1 MVPKK
6 MSLSIAIPTYEM
18 KGQGIEFLRR
28 NLDSIDRQ
36 VLDKTI
42 IAEVVISD
50 HSQDNEIEECVKQ
63 YPAHFPIKYY
73 KNMHKRGSI
82 SANTNFAIEQC
93 TGDYVKILFQDDL
106 LVETN
111 YLETITTLL
120 LNNPVDFILTGAS
133 HTSNGIDFFDA
144 MTPKKNKFI
153 LFGENTISSPST
165 LTMRQSLIQDIQFDD
180 HLKLLMDC
188 DFYHQLFSS
197 KRSHTLAPQIH
208 IANGVWP
215 GQTHSNMNG
224 LTVIH
229 EVEYLLLKYQ
239 ADDIDE
245 KLQEY
250 AQFLKSKDRH
260 LANSLYQLAINT
272 NGQYSL
278 ASKLIRKLAFR
289 FR

>member
-1 MVPKK
+1 MK
-6 MSLSIAIPTYEM
+6 LSIAIPTYEM
-18 KGQGIEFLRR
+18 KGQGIAFLRR
-28 NLDSIDRQ
+28 NLDSIHRQ
-36 VLDKTI
+36 VLEKTI

-50 HSQDNEIEECVKQ
+50 HSQDNEIEDFAKQ
-63 YPAHFPIKYY
+63 YLASFPIKYY
-73 KNMHKRGSI
+73 KNTKLRGSI

-120 LNNPVDFILTGAS
+120 LKNPVDFILTGAS

-144 MTPKKNKFI
+144 MIPKKNEFI

-165 LTMRQSLIQDIQFDD
+165 LTMRQSLIQEIRFDN

-197 KRSHTLAPQIH
+197 DRTYLLAPEIH

-215 GQTHSNMNG
+215 GQTHSNLNG
-224 LTVIH
+224 IIVIQ
-229 EVEYLLLKYQ
+229 EVTYLLLKYQ
-239 ADDIDE
+239 ADDIVQ
-245 KLQEY
+245 KLEDY
-250 AQFLKSKDRH
+250 AKFLKSKDRH
-260 LANSLYQLAINT
+260 LANSLYQLAVNT
-272 NGQYSL
+272 NDHYNPL
-278 ASKLIRKLAFR
+278 SKIIRKLKFKVC
-289 FR
+289 

>member
-1 MVPKK
+1 MR
-6 MSLSIAIPTYEM
+6 LSIAIPAYEM
-18 KGQGIEFLRR
+18 KGQGVAFLLR
-28 NLDSIDRQ
+28 NLDSISRQ
-36 VLDKTI
+36 ELEKTT

-50 HSQDNEIEECVKQ
+50 HSQSNEIEEFLKQ
-63 YPAHFPIKYY
+63 YPASFPIKYY
-73 KNMHKRGSI
+73 KNTQMRGSI

-111 YLETITTLL
+111 YLETITSLL
-120 LNNPVDFILTGAS
+120 LKNPVDFILTGAS

-144 MTPKKNKFI
+144 MSPKKNEFI

-165 LTMRQSLIQDIQFDD
+165 LTMRQSLIKEIRFDD

-197 KRSHTLAPQIH
+197 HHTYLLAPEIH

-224 LTVIH
+224 LTVIS
-229 EVEYLLLKYQ
+229 EVQYLLQKYQ
-239 ADDIDE
+239 GTSIAGDLE
-245 KLQEY
+245 NY
-250 AQFLKSKDRH
+250 SHFLKSKDRH
-260 LANSLYQLAINT
+260 LAQSLNQLAINT
-272 NGQYSL
+272 NPRFNVIDRM
-278 ASKLIRKLAFR
+278 IRKIAFKLK
-289 FR
+289 

>member
-1 MVPKK
+1 MK
-6 MSLSIAIPTYEM
+6 LSIAIPTYEM
-18 KGQGIEFLRR
+18 KGQGIAFLRR

-36 VLDKTI
+36 VLEKTI

-50 HSQDNEIEECVKQ
+50 HSQNNEIEDFAKQ
-63 YPAHFPIKYY
+63 YLANFPMKYC
-73 KNMHKRGSI
+73 KNTKLRGSI

-120 LNNPVDFILTGAS
+120 LENPVDFILTGAS

-144 MTPKKNKFI
+144 MSPKRNEFI

-165 LTMRQSLIQDIQFDD
+165 LTMRQSLIQEIQFDD

-188 DFYHQLFSS
+188 DFYYQLFSS
-197 KRSHTLAPQIH
+197 HHTYLLAPEIH

-224 LTVIH
+224 LTVIS
-229 EVEYLLLKYQ
+229 EVQYLLQKYQ
-239 ADDIDE
+239 DTPITDDLE
-245 KLQEY
+245 NY
-250 AQFLKSKDRH
+250 SHFLKSKDRH
-260 LANSLYQLAINT
+260 LAQSLNQLAINT
-272 NGQYSL
+272 NHRFN
-278 ASKLIRKLAFR
+278 AIDRMIRKIAFKLK
-289 FR
+289 

>member
-1 MVPKK
+1 MK
-6 MSLSIAIPTYEM
+6 LSIAIPTYEM
-18 KGQGIEFLRR
+18 KGQGIAFLRR
-28 NLDSIDRQ
+28 NLDSIHRQ
-36 VLDKTI
+36 VLKETV

-50 HSQDNEIEECVKQ
+50 HSQNNEIEDFAKQ
-63 YPAHFPIKYY
+63 YLTSFPMKYC
-73 KNMHKRGSI
+73 KNAKLRGSI

-111 YLETITTLL
+111 YLETISTLL
-120 LNNPVDFILTGAS
+120 LKNPVDFILTGSS

-144 MTPKKNKFI
+144 MTPKRNEFI

-165 LTMRQSLIQDIQFDD
+165 LTMRQSIIQEIRFDD

-197 KRSHTLAPQIH
+197 GCTYLLAPEIH

-224 LTVIH
+224 ITVIQ
-229 EVEYLLLKYQ
+229 EVTYLLLKYQ
-239 ADDIDE
+239 ADDIVQ
-245 KLQEY
+245 KLEGY
-250 AQFLKSKDRH
+250 AKFLKSKDRH
-260 LANSLYQLAINT
+260 LANSLYQLAVNNNDHYNPLT
-272 NGQYSL
+272 
-278 ASKLIRKLAFR
+278 KLIRKMKFKVC
-289 FR
+289 